1 MADDTGELTPEQLRE
16 IRVEQ
21 ELLNEA
27 RRHRT
32 KQFREGKLTL
42 DQYKLALEDIA
53 QLEEE
58 LTERTEK
65 HTKATQEGTKATE
78 EARAAHEK
86 QVETFKTVIT
96 GLTGITDSYRETT
109 FSVHDLGQALR
120 ETFDPLNV
128 AGSFLKGVKEQTVAL
143 TYATDQALVSF
154 AKNTGMQAE
163 FGESIKAN
171 ESLLR
176 SNGVMIQEVA
186 DATNDLAIG
195 FREFTEL
202 SGPTRDSMVQ
212 MVATLDKMGV
222 SSATQVKSM
231 DILSTAMGR
240 SGMAAAQFQAD
251 VYALG
256 VEVGIGGPQAV
267 EAFAAAAPKLAKFGS
282 DAGGVFADLAKAAKD
297 ARMEISELIGIAE
310 QFDTFA
316 GAAEAVGQ
324 LNALLGGPF
333 LNSME
338 MVMATN
344 PAERIGMISEALSTA
359 GKDFETMT
367 YYERQAIANAAG
379 LSDVGELAKIMAG
392 DFDNLTGSLDENAM
406 TQEELNKL
414 TTDFNTIAEE
424 VKQTLMLLAV
434 QMEPLLSW
442 FKGFLQMIQDLGPV
456 SEYVILGLGL
466 LASAVLLLKVTF
478 AAAAPVVATF
488 SAASSVLGA
497 TAPPAASATAASL
510 VALTKAIGPFAA
522 ALATAAPAVLSFG
535 TALATITVPL
545 AVIAA
550 AGAVALFGFVE
561 MMKVMG
567 EIGSGE
573 LLALGGA
580 LLVVA
585 AGMYGLAA
593 AVGVMGLSIYALPGF
608 LIQIFALT
616 MSLSALSFVVVPL
629 AEAMTNMFDAF
640 SKVTGGA
647 FTEAAAGL
655 TQLVEAL
662 EKVPEKKT
670 IVVTEA
676 FEAGAAYEASMAIR
690 EATAAAAAGGAAG
703 GAARPAGPNQPIV
716 LNLTAGVD
724 KRTLFT
730 VFEEFN
736 LDIFGSSDP
745 SR

>member
-27 RRHRT
+27 RRRRT
-32 KQFREGKLTL
+32 KQFREGKIDLE
-42 DQYKLALEDIA
+42 QYRLALKDLA
-53 QLEEE
+53 QIEEE

-65 HTKATQEGTKATE
+65 HTKAIQEETKATE
-78 EARAAHEK
+78 ENRGAHEK

-109 FSVHDLGQALR
+109 FSVQALGQALR
-120 ETFDPLNV
+120 ETFDPLNL

-186 DATNDLAIG
+186 DATSDLAIG

-267 EAFAAAAPKLAKFGS
+267 EAFAATAPKLAKFGS

-297 ARMEISELIGIAE
+297 ARMEIGELIGIAE

-414 TTDFNTIAEE
+414 TTDFNTIVDE

-434 QMEPLLSW
+434 QMEPAIKL
-442 FKGFLQMIQDLGPV
+442 FKGFLDIMQNLGPV
-456 SEYVILGLGL
+456 PGYIILGLSL
-466 LASAVLLLKVTF
+466 LASAVLLLNITF
-478 AAAAPVVATF
+478 AAATPVVALLPAALAPTVPI
-488 SAASSVLGA
+488 ASS
-497 TAPPAASATAASL
+497 TAASI

-593 AVGVMGLSIYALPGF
+593 AVGVMGLSVFALPGF
-608 LIQIFALT
+608 LIQIYA
-616 MSLSALSFVVVPL
+616 LSAGLDKLSSVVIPL

-655 TQLVEAL
+655 AQLVEAL

-703 GAARPAGPNQPIV
+703 GAARPAGINQPIV